1 MKIQKNI
8 IIVLAIL
15 VTGACNQ
22 QNEPKDFPGDSSAEP
37 GRIMLSTTQVANAGI
52 TYGQIS
58 KHILSQDVHAQGQLV
73 VPHNGEAD
81 IVSFCDGVI
90 STVIVQIGS
99 YVKQGQH
106 MAIVTSPE
114 FIRKQTDY
122 LAAKSKLDLWDK
134 EHSRQ
139 ETLNQENVSS
149 EKQYQK
155 ARASYLEARTEYN
168 AIKMEVRMLGLDI
181 DDLEKGEITDKM
193 ILKSPLSGYVDEIF
207 VNVGKYIKPGETLFK
222 VIDRSK
228 LFVEL
233 MIFEKDIM
241 SIKPGQRVEF
251 SLANL
256 DNVRYEAQIT
266 AISSKVS
273 SEAKVVKAIADF
285 KNTSNDLLPGMFVS
299 AKVHTKEDY
308 LDALPEDAIIFDG
321 QASYFIYYTLPLL
334 LDENEV
340 AFQKVEVDRG
350 FVEDG
355 FAQITLLDSIPANAQ
370 VVIQG
375 AYYLRAA
382 ELQGK
387 E

>member
-22 QNEPKDFPGDSSAEP
+22 QNEPKDSPGDSSAEP

-106 MAIVTSPE
+106 MAIVISPE

-122 LAAKSKLDLWDK
+122 LAAKSQLDLWDK

-155 ARASYLEARTEYN
+155 ARASYLEARTEYD

-256 DNVRYEAQIT
+256 DNVRYEAQIS

-273 SEAKVVKAIADF
+273 TEAKVVRAIADF

-299 AKVHTKEDY
+299 AKIHTKEDY

-321 QASYFIYYTLPLL
+321 QASYFIYYTLPSL
-334 LDENEV
+334 LDEDEV

-355 FAQITLLDSIPANAQ
+355 FAQVTLLDSIPANAQ